1 MKEIASLQHPLVK
14 HWTKLQSDSAYRK
27 EQKTL
32 LLEGKN
38 CLQDVM
44 KMHRAKRLIVT
55 HPEKILQAHKADE
68 VFLVTEAIIK
78 KITQVES
85 PEGILAEF
93 PMPQMQPLTK
103 VNRLLVSDRIQDPGN
118 MGTLLRSA
126 LAFGWDG
133 LFLLPGSCDP
143 FNSKAVRAAKGATFD
158 LPLFFGTWQELQAIC
173 QNNDLNLVV
182 ADLEGEPP
190 SHFSPEKMALVLGN
204 EANGANVPPNIPK
217 QQVKLSMQGPMESLN
232 VAVAGSILLYL
243 FQGRP

>member
-14 HWTKLQSDSAYRK
+14 HWAKLQSDSAYRK
-27 EQKTL
+27 EQKAL

-44 KMHRAKRLIVT
+44 KTHRAKRLIVT
-55 HPEKILQAHKADE
+55 HPDKTIEKPNADE
-68 VFLVTEAIIK
+68 ILVVTEAIIK

-93 PMPQMQPLTK
+93 SMPETRPLTK

-118 MGTLLRSA
+118 LGTLIRSA

-158 LPLFFGTWQELQAIC
+158 LPLASGSWQELQAIC
-173 QNNDLNLVV
+173 QKNGLSLVV
-182 ADLEGEPP
+182 ADLEGQPP
-190 SHFSPEKMALVLGN
+190 SHFPQEKMALVLGN
-204 EANGANVPPNIPK
+204 EANGANVPHSIPK